1 MPTPQPFPIR
11 SQPGIKRDGTIFEG
25 DNYSDGLW
33 NRFTPR
39 GLPKK
44 IAGYRAVTSHLPE
57 IVRGMDSFTFDLANY
72 IHLGSANLLTQVV
85 VNSDGSL
92 GSSNDRTP
100 AGFTGN
106 PNNLWQIGAMRQA
119 ILAGVNA
126 TRVIAHAGQNLA
138 DIADSTN
145 SSIYYGDV
153 TANTTLLTSAADPV
167 SGGFMVL
174 APYLI
179 TFGNGGF
186 VGASPINDPTGVTAG
201 SGFVTAQKIV
211 VGLPIRNTGGPGGL
225 LWSLDSLVGVTFD
238 GSITTGLPFD
248 FNTISDEISILS
260 SQGVIE
266 YDGIY
271 YWAAV
276 DRFSLYN
283 GVVRE
288 LPNSLN
294 IDFFFDNVNFAQRQ
308 KVFAMKVPR
317 WGEIWWCFPFG
328 NTTECNHAVIYNTR
342 LQTWYDTPLPD
353 GGRSAGL
360 YAKVYQR
367 PFMCDVD
374 LNSLTGGYTLWQH
387 ETGLDKVLG
396 TQTTPVT
403 AHFQTHEFSPISAP
417 QPKDA
422 EFRVGIVEQD
432 FRQAGDMTLTVSSRN
447 NARDT
452 PVFSAPIVSPAV
464 ATGPQDE
471 VSMMKVNG
479 RLLSFRFESNTL
491 GGDYYAGNIVGH
503 IETTG
508 GRYSS

>member
-11 SQPGIKRDGTIFEG
+11 STPGIKRDGTTFEG
-25 DNYSDGLW
+25 DNYGDGLW
-33 NRFTPR
+33 NRFTAR

-44 IAGYRAVTSHLPE
+44 IAGYRSVTSHLPE
-57 IVRGMDSFTFDLANY
+57 VVRGMDSFTIDLANY
-72 IHLGSANLLTQVV
+72 LHLGSENLITQVV

-92 GSSNDRTP
+92 GGSNDRTP
-100 AGFTGN
+100 SGFVGN

-119 ILAGVNA
+119 VATNA
-126 TRVIAHAGQNLA
+126 TRVIAHAGQNLN
-138 DIADSTN
+138 DIADSTD
-145 SSIYYGDV
+145 SPIYYGTV
-153 TANTTLLTSAADPV
+153 AANSQLVASLADPV
-167 SGGFMVL
+167 SGGFVIL
-174 APYLI
+174 DPYLI

-186 VGASPINDPTGVTAG
+186 VGASPVNDPSAVTAA
-201 SGFVTAQKIV
+201 SGFVTAQKMV
-211 VGLPIRNTGGPGGL
+211 AGLPVRGSGGPSGL
-225 LWSLDSLVGVTFD
+225 LWSLDSLIQMTFD
-238 GSITTGLPFD
+238 GAITTGLPFD
-248 FNTISDEISILS
+248 FNTISSEISILS
-260 SQGVIE
+260 SQGVVE
-266 YDGIY
+266 FDGIY

-288 LPNSLN
+288 LPNNMN
-294 IDFFFDNVNFAQRQ
+294 IDFFFDNLNFAQRQ
-308 KVFAMKVPR
+308 KVFVFKVPR

-328 NTTECNHAVIYNTR
+328 NATECNHAVIYNTR

-374 LNSLTGGYTLWQH
+374 RNSITNGFTLWQH

-396 TQTTPVT
+396 SSTLPIT
-403 AHFQTHEFSPISAP
+403 AYFQTHEFSPITAP

-422 EFRVGIVEQD
+422 EFRVGIIEPD
-432 FRQAGDMTLTVSSRN
+432 FVQSGDLSLTISSRD

-452 PVFSAPIVSPAV
+452 PIFSPPITFPAV
-464 ATGPQDE
+464 ATGPQNE
-471 VSMMKVNG
+471 VTMVKVNG
-479 RLLSFRFESNTL
+479 RLLSFKFVSNTV
-491 GGDYYAGNIVGH
+491 GGSYSMGSVIGH
-503 IETTG
+503 LETTG

>member
-11 SQPGIKRDGTIFEG
+11 SQPGIKRDGTVFEG
-25 DNYSDGLW
+25 DNYIDGVW

-44 IAGYRAVTSHLPE
+44 IAGYKSVTSHLPE
-57 IVRGMDSFTFDLANY
+57 IVRGMDSFTQDLANY
-72 IHLGSANLLTQVV
+72 VHLGSANLLTQVV

-100 AGFTGN
+100 VGFTGN
-106 PNNLWQIGAMRQA
+106 PNNLWQIGAMRNA
-119 ILAGVNA
+119 VTVNA

-145 SSIYYGDV
+145 SPIYYGDV
-153 TANTTLLTSAADPV
+153 TANTPLVASTTDPV
-167 SGGFMVL
+167 SGGFVVL

-186 VGASPINDPTGVTAG
+186 VEASPVNDPTMPGVSAY
-201 SGFVTAQKIV
+201 VTAQKII

-225 LWSLDSLVGVTFD
+225 LWSLDSLIGMTFD
-238 GSITTGLPFD
+238 SSIVTGLPFD

-260 SQGVIE
+260 SQSVVE
-266 YDGIY
+266 FDGIY
-271 YWAAV
+271 YWPGV
-276 DRFSLYN
+276 DRFYIYN
-283 GVVRE
+283 GVTRE

-294 IDFFFDNVNFAQRQ
+294 IDFFFDNLNFTWRQ
-308 KVFAMKVPR
+308 KAFTFSVKR
-317 WGEIWWCFPFG
+317 WGEIWHCAPLFG
-328 NTTECNHAVIYNTR
+328 ATECNWAIIYNTR

-367 PFMCDVD
+367 PFMCDVEV
-374 LNSLTGGYTLWQH
+374 NPLTGGYTLWQH

-396 TQTTPVT
+396 TQTLPIT
-403 AHFQTHEFSPISAP
+403 AYYQTHEFSPISAP

-422 EFRVGIVEQD
+422 EFRVGIVEPD
-432 FRQAGDMTLTVSSRN
+432 FIQSGDMTLTISSRN

-452 PVFSAPIVSPAV
+452 ATFSAPITFPAV
-464 ATGPQDE
+464 ATRPQDE
-471 VSMMKVNG
+471 VTMMKVNG
-479 RLLSFRFESNTL
+479 RLLSFKFESNAL
-491 GGDYYAGNIVGH
+491 GGDYYAGNIIGH

-508 GRYSS
+508 GRYAS